1 MSNTLVQTAQPVLT
15 GEALLLA
22 QENLLIAALR
32 RPSLSSTMKLTG
44 INERHFPDHLR
55 PAFNI
60 VLTKFDFECGNQCIF
75 RVYDDMASLSLQL
88 KTNGKLQLREDRLN
102 SILLPS
108 SKWPWP
114 SMVGAFFFP
123 SSYPSYRIKRNDPN

>member
-55 PAFNI
+55 PAFNL
-60 VLTKFDFECGNQCIF
+60 VLTKSQDEIRHLVALADSRSGRCTERGLSSGTMPGCERR
-75 RVYDDMASLSLQL
+75 RV
-88 KTNGKLQLREDRLN
+88 
-102 SILLPS
+102 S
-108 SKWPWP
+108 S
-114 SMVGAFFFP
+114 
-123 SSYPSYRIKRNDPN
+123 